1 MKVEEV
7 TYCDDTLLKGINSL
21 LPQLSS
27 SAPSLSLSELQAIIE
42 SDTTHLLLAQEEG
55 QILGSLTLVVF
66 RIPTGVRA
74 WIEDV
79 VVSESSRGKGI
90 GGALVE
96 AAVSLAK
103 EKGAKTIDLTSR
115 PSRKAANRLYQTAGF
130 EPRETNIYRLAL

>member
-1 MKVEEV
+1 MKVEEA
-7 TYCDDTLLKGINSL
+7 THCDDTLLTGINSL
-21 LPQLSS
+21 LPQLSG
-27 SAPSLSLSELQAIIE
+27 SAQSLGLDELQAIVE
-42 SDTTHLLLAQEEG
+42 SDTTHLLVAQDAS
-55 QILGSLTLVVF
+55 QILGTLTLVVF

-115 PSRKAANRLYQTAGF
+115 PARKAANRLYQTAGF
-130 EPRETNIYRLAL
+130 ELRETNIYRLVL

>member
-1 MKVEEV
+1 MKVEEA
-7 TYCDDTLLKGINSL
+7 THCDDTLLMGVNSL

-42 SDTTHLLLAQEEG
+42 SDTTHLLLAQEDDR
-55 QILGSLTLVVF
+55 ILGTLTLVVF

-90 GGALVE
+90 GAALVE

-115 PSRKAANRLYQTAGF
+115 PTRKAANRLYRAAGF